1 MNTAQFVRPG
11 STKAPTRGEPTKPLF
26 CSSGSQVVRSGFKG
40 GDFVVNQRHSQF
52 WNVSCRRTAQS
63 VLDGSNLQCFVLAG
77 GGGGGIFKKV
87 FFLKNLWVFKNF
99 FSHFLK

>member
-63 VLDGSNLQCFVLAG
+63 VLDGSNLQCFLLAG
-77 GGGGGIFKKV
+77 GGGGGIFGGV
-87 FFLKNLWVFKNF
+87 FFLEKFGVFKNF
-99 FSHFLK
+99 FFPFF